1 MTVRRTLLLILLATS
16 ALVTACNQPEPA
28 PEPTTTA
35 AAPPATAAPE
45 ATAAPQP
52 TATTPSTETPV
63 APAPAEPLYLN
74 LMWHQHQPVYFKD
87 PETGVYEKP
96 WVRLHAAKDY
106 VDMAAILEQYSGVKA
121 TFNLTPSLLRQLQD
135 LQSGAK
141 DLYQVYTE
149 IPAAELTSEQKQFI
163 ESRFFDAN
171 PKIIARFPRYQE
183 IADDRANRDSWDTQ
197 TWLDLQVLFN
207 LAWTDPDW
215 LAEEPLAALVAKG
228 SNFTEED
235 KGTVLAEHARL
246 VAEVIPLHK
255 RLQDE
260 GRIEITTT
268 PFYHPILP
276 LLFDTDLATQA
287 VPDIELPQRFS
298 YPLDAIEQV
307 NRGVQFYSDTFGQPP
322 AGMWPAEGAVAQQI
336 VNMVGNAGIQWMA
349 TDEEV
354 LARSLGQSG
363 FARNAEETVLD
374 ADALYRPYIAST
386 PNNQVYTVFRDKVL
400 SDKVG
405 FTYSGT
411 PGKEAAR
418 DFVDRL
424 LAIRQ
429 QLNDQAV
436 DGLRPSQGPHLVSV
450 ILDGENAWE
459 NYDNDGKEFLN
470 EVYRLLEEEAAAG
483 TIQTIT
489 PSTFIEQFPDQP
501 ALDSLWAGS
510 WVSPDY
516 LTWIGETEENRAWD
530 YLGEVRRF
538 VEARKNRLDP
548 ATLAAAMEQIY
559 TAEGS
564 DWFWW
569 YGADQNSGDDGSFD
583 AQFRNTLA
591 RVYDIIGDPVPT
603 FLKVPV
609 IPQTA
614 QPPAAG
620 ATGVISPTIDGLI
633 ADGEWDKGG
642 YYTEEGGVQANPNQ
656 VIDQLWYGFGADS
669 IFLRIDGRRAWAD
682 VGPDTRVGFYLAK
695 TGGGNEQP
703 FSRTSV
709 LNGNDAT
716 LLGFPANALVEV
728 AIADGA
734 ATATFYTVDAGGAYQ
749 PVEGELSA
757 AVDGSTLEL
766 ALPYSLIG
774 KPDAGDKLTMRAV
787 ISEGEQRDIQTT
799 PATGPAALIVPDVGL
814 SRPIIAIADPEGDD
828 HGPGT
833 YTYPTDSVFGAKAY
847 DLTEFAVSEDDKNL
861 IFRFGFA
868 GPLNNSWGAPN
879 GMGIHALDVYID
891 AVEGG
896 ERKLLPGRN
905 ASLVDGQGWD
915 VALWA
920 EGWTP
925 GLFLPPGEGETGP
938 RQTGD
943 ASTLN
948 ITTDED
954 QRRITVR
961 VPKTA
966 IADALGIS
974 VDELT
979 SDSWQYLGVVMGQ
992 EGYPASGV
1000 WRVRDVNP
1008 TAEQWRFGGAPANS
1022 TTHTRII
1029 DVALPADFPLSQ
1041 EQGLSAYIPQNI
1053 PAAVFDALS
1062 PDDFGQLSMLTAN

>member
-1 MTVRRTLLLILLATS
+1 MTTRRTLLLILLAT
-16 ALVTACNQPEPA
+16 LVMAGACSQPEPA
-28 PEPTTTA
+28 PTVEPTVTS
-35 AAPPATAAPE
+35 AAPE
-45 ATAAPQP
+45 ATAPPVASATPQP
-52 TATTPSTETPV
+52 TATEAATETPV
-63 APAPAEPLYLN
+63 AVAGPLYLN
-74 LMWHQHQPVYFKD
+74 LMWHQHQPVYFQD
-87 PETGVYEKP
+87 PDTGVYEKP

-106 VDMAAILEQYSGVKA
+106 VDMAAILEQYPDVKA

-135 LQSGAK
+135 LQGGAR

-149 IPAAELTSEQKQFI
+149 IPAGELTDEQKQFI

-171 PKIIARFPRYQE
+171 SKIIARFPRYQE

-215 LAEEPLAALVAKG
+215 LAEQPLSDLVVKG
-228 SNFTEED
+228 RDFSEED
-235 KGTVLAEHARL
+235 KRTVLAEHARL

-276 LLFDTDLATQA
+276 LLFDTDLAKVA

-307 NRGVQFYSDTFGQPP
+307 NRGVQYYSDTFGQPP
-322 AGMWPAEGAVAQQI
+322 SGMWPAEGSVAQQV
-336 VNMVGNAGIQWMA
+336 VNMIGNAGIQWIA

-354 LARSLGQSG
+354 LARSLGQAG
-363 FARNAEETVLD
+363 FARNAEETVQD

-424 LAIRQ
+424 LAIRAQLDQ
-429 QLNDQAV
+429 QAQA
-436 DGLRPSQGPHLVSV
+436 GLGPSQGPHLVSV

-470 EVYRLLEEEAAAG
+470 ELYRLLEEEQAAG

-489 PSTFIEQFPDQP
+489 PSEYIARFPDQP
-501 ALDSLWAGS
+501 KLDSLWAGS

-516 LTWIGETEENRAWD
+516 LTWIGEPEENRAWD
-530 YLGEVRRF
+530 YLGEVRRY

-548 ATLAAAMEQIY
+548 ETLAAAMEQVY

-583 AQFRNTLA
+583 AQFRATLA
-591 RVYDIIGDPVPT
+591 RVYEIIGDPAPT

-609 IPQTA
+609 IPQIA

-620 ATGVISPTIDGLI
+620 ATGTISPTVDGV
-633 ADGEWDKGG
+633 AGGDEWDAAG

-656 VIDQLWYGFGADS
+656 VASQLWYGFGADS
-669 IFLRIDGRRAWAD
+669 IFLRMDARRAWED
-682 VGPDTRVGFYLAK
+682 VGSETRVGFYLAK
-695 TGGGNEQP
+695 PGGGSEQP
-703 FSRTSV
+703 FSRVSL
-709 LNGNDAT
+709 LNETDAT
-716 LLGFPANALVEV
+716 LLGFGANALAEV
-728 AIADGA
+728 AIRDGE
-734 ATATFYTVDAGGAYQ
+734 ATATFYTVDEDGAYQ
-749 PVEGELSA
+749 SVEAVLPA
-757 AVDGSTLEL
+757 AVSGSTLEL
-766 ALPYSLIG
+766 ALPYALVG
-774 KPDAGDKLTMRAV
+774 KPNAGDKLSVRAV
-787 ISEGEQRDIQTT
+787 ISEGEQREIQSV
-799 PATGPAALIVPDVGL
+799 PGSGPAELIVPDVGL
-814 SRPIIAIADPEGDD
+814 SRPILAIADPEGDD
-828 HGPGT
+828 HGPGS
-833 YTYPTDSVFGAKAY
+833 YTYPTDSVFGAKTY
-847 DLTEFAVSEDDKNL
+847 DLTAFGVSEDDTNM
-861 IFRFGFA
+861 IFRFDFA
-868 GPLNNSWGAPN
+868 GPLNNGWGAPN
-879 GMGIHALDVYID
+879 GMGIHTLDVYID
-891 AVEGG
+891 AQDGG

-925 GLFLPPGEGETGP
+925 GLFTPPGEGQASP
-938 RQTGD
+938 QQAGD
-943 ASTLN
+943 ASSLTFVS
-948 ITTDED
+948 DD
-954 QRRITVR
+954 GQRRITIR

-966 IADALGIS
+966 LADALGQS
-974 VDELT
+974 VEDLT
-979 SDSWQYLGVVMGQ
+979 PDAWQYLGVVLGQ
-992 EGYPASGV
+992 EGFPASGV

-1008 TAEQWRFGGAPANS
+1008 VAEQWRFGGAPADS

-1029 DVALPADFPLSQ
+1029 DVAYPADFPVSQ
-1041 EQGLSAYIPQNI
+1041 EAGLSAFTPQNV
-1053 PAAVFDALS
+1053 PASAFDSLS
-1062 PDDFGQLSMLTAN
+1062 PDDFGQLPMLTAN

>member
-1 MTVRRTLLLILLATS
+1 
-16 ALVTACNQPEPA
+16 
-28 PEPTTTA
+28 
-35 AAPPATAAPE
+35 
-45 ATAAPQP
+45 
-52 TATTPSTETPV
+52 
-63 APAPAEPLYLN
+63 
-74 LMWHQHQPVYFKD
+74 
-87 PETGVYEKP
+87 
-96 WVRLHAAKDY
+96 
-106 VDMAAILEQYSGVKA
+106 
-121 TFNLTPSLLRQLQD
+121 
-135 LQSGAK
+135 
-141 DLYQVYTE
+141 
-149 IPAAELTSEQKQFI
+149 
-163 ESRFFDAN
+163 
-171 PKIIARFPRYQE
+171 
-183 IADDRANRDSWDTQ
+183 
-197 TWLDLQVLFN
+197 
-207 LAWTDPDW
+207 
-215 LAEEPLAALVAKG
+215 
-228 SNFTEED
+228 
-235 KGTVLAEHARL
+235 
-246 VAEVIPLHK
+246 
-255 RLQDE
+255 
-260 GRIEITTT
+260 
-268 PFYHPILP
+268 
-276 LLFDTDLATQA
+276 
-287 VPDIELPQRFS
+287 
-298 YPLDAIEQV
+298 
-307 NRGVQFYSDTFGQPP
+307 
-322 AGMWPAEGAVAQQI
+322 
-336 VNMVGNAGIQWMA
+336 
-349 TDEEV
+349 
-354 LARSLGQSG
+354 
-363 FARNAEETVLD
+363 
-374 ADALYRPYIAST
+374 
-386 PNNQVYTVFRDKVL
+386 
-400 SDKVG
+400 
-405 FTYSGT
+405 
-411 PGKEAAR
+411 
-418 DFVDRL
+418 
-424 LAIRQ
+424 
-429 QLNDQAV
+429 
-436 DGLRPSQGPHLVSV
+436 
-450 ILDGENAWE
+450 
-459 NYDNDGKEFLN
+459 
-470 EVYRLLEEEAAAG
+470 
-483 TIQTIT
+483 
-489 PSTFIEQFPDQP
+489 
-501 ALDSLWAGS
+501 
-510 WVSPDY
+510 
-516 LTWIGETEENRAWD
+516 
-530 YLGEVRRF
+530 
-538 VEARKNRLDP
+538 
-548 ATLAAAMEQIY
+548 
-559 TAEGS
+559 
-564 DWFWW
+564 
-569 YGADQNSGDDGSFD
+569 
-583 AQFRNTLA
+583 
-591 RVYDIIGDPVPT
+591 
-603 FLKVPV
+603 
-609 IPQTA
+609 
-614 QPPAAG
+614 
-620 ATGVISPTIDGLI
+620 
-633 ADGEWDKGG
+633 
-642 YYTEEGGVQANPNQ
+642 
-656 VIDQLWYGFGADS
+656 
-669 IFLRIDGRRAWAD
+669 
-682 VGPDTRVGFYLAK
+682 
-695 TGGGNEQP
+695 
-703 FSRTSV
+703 
-709 LNGNDAT
+709 
-716 LLGFPANALVEV
+716 
-728 AIADGA
+728 
-734 ATATFYTVDAGGAYQ
+734 
-749 PVEGELSA
+749 A